1 MKKHF
6 SIAMMGLLVVSNSMF
21 VGCGGGKES
30 TPPVASSSPEATEP
44 AATPPA
50 TNAAPADATSSMTVV
65 AEGEKTEPAQSAAI
79 FLDSLRSGD
88 EAAANGQLTARARE
102 ELQKTSFQMRP
113 LGTPEGKFKIGRV
126 VFPYA
131 EKTASLV
138 ECIWTE
144 PAVGQE
150 PGVNMEIVC
159 EVHKEGKDWR
169 IAAMTVSTPGTDDA
183 LTLDF
188 ENAGALQAALDGAI
202 GGEPATAQDTS
213 STGIPAQ
220 TVSGANQLPA
230 ATAPPTGA
238 GSMPQHQ
245 VPPAGSAAPPANY
258 PSLPQLPPA
267 QPQGTAAPVN
277 NGSALPPLPPIGG
290 NN

>member
-6 SIAMMGLLVVSNSMF
+6 SIAMIGLLVASNSMF
-21 VGCGGGKES
+21 VGCGGGKEPN
-30 TPPVASSSPEATEP
+30 PPVASSTPETTEP
-44 AATPPA
+44 AATPSVA
-50 TNAAPADATSSMTVV
+50 NAAPANTASSMTVV
-65 AEGEKTEPAQSAAI
+65 AEGENTEPARSAAI

-126 VFPYA
+126 VFPYV

-159 EVHKEGKDWR
+159 EVHKETEGWR
-169 IAAMTVSTPGTDDA
+169 IAAMTVSTPGADDA

-188 ENAGALQAALDGAI
+188 ENAAALQAALDGAI
-202 GGEPATAQDTS
+202 GGEPPAAQGTP
-213 STGIPAQ
+213 TTNVPAQ

-230 ATAPPTGA
+230 ATAPPAAA
-238 GSMPQHQ
+238 GSMPQYQ
-245 VPPAGSAAPPANY
+245 VPPAGTAVPPANY
-258 PSLPQLPPA
+258 PALPQLPPA
-267 QPQGTAAPVN
+267 QPQGTAAPAN
-277 NGSALPPLPPIGG
+277 TGAALPPLPPIGG